1 MMLRKFSISPNPVGA
16 NARFSFEHNQLNTP
30 LKLQLEIFD
39 INGSRVFSKQ
49 MEDSYSSNLVVINW
63 DASAGNGARL
73 LPGFYY
79 CRILATVNKTTI
91 SLPGKFVKY

>member
-1 MMLRKFSISPNPVGA
+1 MLRNFSISPNPVGA
-16 NARFSFEHNQLNTP
+16 SARFSFEHNQPNTP

-49 MEDSYSSNLVVINW
+49 LEETYTSNLVIINW
-63 DASAGNGARL
+63 DASGANGARL

-79 CRILATVNKTTI
+79 CRILATVNKSTI
-91 SLPGKFVKY
+91 SLPSKFVKY